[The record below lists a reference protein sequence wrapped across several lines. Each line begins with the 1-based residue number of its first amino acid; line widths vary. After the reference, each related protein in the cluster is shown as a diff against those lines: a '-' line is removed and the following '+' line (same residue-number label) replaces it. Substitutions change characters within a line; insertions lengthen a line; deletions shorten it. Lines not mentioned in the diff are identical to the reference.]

1 MQLTVTHPKVLASDK
16 WPAPLQ
22 QYFTSLRDLYEIY
35 AFYQDFM
42 LIFFDSLTLKDPSV
56 VQPDSPLTLFFEG
69 DNYLLRSTSSVRQT
83 PEYLSQTESVDDISV
98 LTEQILDLESDQQ
111 STICK
116 VCSTKPTE
124 IDTNIT

>member
-1 MQLTVTHPKVLASDK
+1 MDVQLTVTLPTVLASDK

-22 QYFTSLRDLYEIY
+22 QYFTSLRDLYELY
-35 AFYQDFM
+35 SFYQCFT

-56 VQPDSPLTLFFEG
+56 VQPDSPLTLLFEG
-69 DNYLLRSTSSVRQT
+69 DNYLLRSSSSVRQT
-83 PEYLSQTESVDDISV
+83 TEYLSEAESADDISI

-116 VCSTKPTE
+116 VC
-124 IDTNIT
+124 